1 MGANL
6 YINSLTMELSGE
18 PTYFR
23 DNYNYTS
30 VFWAMGLSWW
40 ATVIPMLDK
49 NDHLPVAKCKELLR
63 IIKTSEIDLDGNYS
77 ESKRRQAE
85 RLECFHKDYMENKR
99 AELIQFLERSIEIK
113 IMIECHL

>member
-6 YINSLTMELSGE
+6 YINSLTMELSGK

-30 VFWAMGLSWW
+30 VFWAMDLSWW
-40 ATVIPMLDK
+40 KVVIPMLNK
-49 NDHLPVAKCKELLR
+49 NNYLPIENCRELLR
-63 IIKTSEIDLDGNYS
+63 VIKSSEIDLDNNYS
-77 ESKRRQAE
+77 ELQKKEAQKF
-85 RLECFHKDYMENKR
+85 ECFNEKYMDNKR
-99 AELIQFLERSIEIK
+99 AELIDFLERSIEIK